1 MSNKP
6 KQFKRPTRT
15 QTLTVPFDPNDVAEL
30 RPAQERLRLAK
41 EVLEKSKDD
50 PTAIAEEAEA
60 QAAYDKVLV
69 GHETLTFHLRAMSS
83 TQLQMLQS
91 EFPPTSEQIAA
102 IKKSDPD
109 AAAPD
114 FDPERYPPA
123 LLAKACVKVEWSDG
137 TSAKLTAA
145 QAKDF
150 WDTSSAG
157 DQEFLMGVIG
167 MLNNMPSLVG
177 QLGKG

>member
-41 EVLEKSKDD
+41 ESLAAKDD
-50 PTAIAEEAEA
+50 PVAQAEVDEA

-91 EFPPTSEQIAA
+91 EFPPTPEQIESV
-102 IKKSDPD
+102 KKTDPN
-109 AAAPD
+109 APAPD
-114 FDPERYPPA
+114 FDPEKYPPA

-157 DQEFLMGVIG
+157 DQEFLMGVVN